1 MTRKVTKN
9 DSFSMFFF
17 EVFGFWVQ
25 FQRTKLPNSNSVDN
39 LASLDT
45 PGGPEGVK
53 VVELL
58 VFEKY
63 FS

>member
-1 MTRKVTKN
+1 MTVY
-9 DSFSMFFF
+9 DGFLEFLD
-17 EVFGFWVQ
+17 FGS
-25 FQRTKLPNSNSVDN
+25 KLPNSNSVDN
-39 LASLDT
+39 FSSLDT
-45 PGGPEGVK
+45 PWDLEGVK